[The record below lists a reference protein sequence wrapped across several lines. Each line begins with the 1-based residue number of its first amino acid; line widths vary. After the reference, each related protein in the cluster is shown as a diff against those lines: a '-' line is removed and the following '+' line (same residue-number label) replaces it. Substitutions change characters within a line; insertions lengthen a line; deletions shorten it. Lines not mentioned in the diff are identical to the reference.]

1 MRVLIYGCS
10 RLTANLVPELAGDD
24 MDITVL
30 GPERSCLEGV
40 SAHPGVQVSLTAEP
54 MMQDYLLE
62 AGISRAD
69 VFLAMSFDDH
79 ENVLAAQ
86 IARDMFGVANVV
98 CHLHSPQLQVL
109 YTGLGLNVVGYS
121 FGLLQDVRQAIG
133 K

>member
-10 RLTANLVPELAGDD
+10 RLTVDLMPQLAGDG

-40 SAHPGVQVSLTAEP
+40 AAHPGVQVILTAEP
-54 MMQDYLLE
+54 MMQDYLLA

-69 VFLAMSFDDH
+69 VFLAVSSDDH
-79 ENVLAAQ
+79 ENILAAQ
-86 IARDMFGVANVV
+86 IARNMFGITNVV